1 MHTAGCW
8 LWCVSALSQQIS
20 GVRKEQKRPA
30 CLYLG
35 NCPGWETL
43 GPCLQAVAM
52 LKHRVLWNFLDQ
64 TLVVCASNS
73 VLCCLLQ
80 TELLKFCV
88 FLWARAAE
96 SAWASLHT
104 LTLGSA
110 TLTPQQTQLLLS
122 ALSASPAA
130 PAGAAADSCQE
141 QVWEPCCCSC
151 SSAHLHTAGNQ
162 ELSRAHL

>member
-1 MHTAGCW
+1 MHTAACW

-20 GVRKEQKRPA
+20 GVRKEQKGPA

-43 GPCLQAVAM
+43 GSCLHAVAM
-52 LKHRVLWNFLDQ
+52 LKHRTSWIKP
-64 TLVVCASNS
+64 LVVCASNS
-73 VLCCLLQ
+73 VLCCLLRRD
-80 TELLKFCV
+80 LLKFCV
-88 FLWARAAE
+88 FLWTRAAE

-110 TLTPQQTQLLLS
+110 TRTPQQSQLLLS
-122 ALSASPAA
+122 APSASPAA
-130 PAGAAADSCQE
+130 PAGAAGDSWQE
-141 QVWEPCCCSC
+141 QVWELCCCSC
-151 SSAHLHTAGNQ
+151 SSAHLHTAENQ